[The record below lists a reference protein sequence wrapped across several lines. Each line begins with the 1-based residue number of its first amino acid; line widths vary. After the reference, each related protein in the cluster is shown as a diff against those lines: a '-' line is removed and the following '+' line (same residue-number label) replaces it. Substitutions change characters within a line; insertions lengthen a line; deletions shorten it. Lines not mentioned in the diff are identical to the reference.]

1 VFNNKRGIDMKKK
14 ILVIDDEVDLVD
26 LVKMRLEANN
36 YYVMPLYTSTRSI
49 EIVKR
54 EKPDLIL
61 LDVMMPDKDG
71 YAVCRE
77 LKADKDTKDIPV
89 VLFTAKDQQKN
100 AVKKDYQT
108 SGADDYIIKPFEAS
122 ELLAKIEKF
131 IKT

>member
-1 VFNNKRGIDMKKK
+1 MKKK

-36 YYVMPLYTSTRSI
+36 YYVMPLYTSMRSL

-54 EKPDLIL
+54 EKPDLVL

-71 YAVCRE
+71 YTVCRE

-89 VLFTAKDQQKN
+89 VLFTAKDQQKD
-100 AVKKDYQT
+100 AVKKDYQA
-108 SGADDYIIKPFEAS
+108 SGANGYIIKPFEAS

-131 IKT
+131 VKA